1 MMTVSNVLGIIIG
14 VVLVLGGG
22 ALLVAWWS
30 MFIVVLMGII
40 PIFLILIGV
49 GALVYFFSEIKSKS
63 EIKKEKAATS
73 GETKTA
79 ESKTP

>member
-1 MMTVSNVLGIIIG
+1 MTVSNVLGIIIG

-40 PIFLILIGV
+40 PIFLILIGI

-63 EIKKEKAATS
+63 EIEKEKPATS

-79 ESKTP
+79 EK